1 MRKMI
6 YILIF
11 VLLGMSQVFAA
22 RVTNVELSYLEN
34 NTVAKIYV
42 DGKIRFVHQ
51 TEDAK
56 DGKPYRVIV
65 DILAATHNLGQKN
78 FTALPNCLVQSV
90 RSSQYSVKPEQIV
103 RVVFDLKE
111 TVVYRVDA
119 DNSVIT
125 VYFQDNKTKSFAPW
139 STVKYLSA
147 LEKKQEKKANKAVP
161 TVAQTE
167 PPADKPTAKVT
178 VKKATAPKPTVAQ
191 KTEKKEPSKPTV
203 AKTEKPSPVGK
214 DKVEAQ
220 PTVAMKEQTP
230 PPKKVTKLA
239 QTEPT
244 KKAEP
249 GKTTPVKKVEN
260 PTPPKESK
268 PTVEKKTPQYTTV
281 VKTRESKLNNN
292 SAPSSSVKKESKSEP
307 SQTKLSPAK
316 PAPVKKVKEAADK
329 EDSKPAAT
337 PKVDSKES
345 KSKSTS
351 RFRRSPTRPTKI
363 KGTLVAEFP
372 KRLVVK
378 YKARSYR
385 DPFETLINESRTYD
399 SPIEQRLANVEGLKL
414 VGIIESGSGNRALFE
429 DNEGYSYILKSGDK
443 VKKGYVLRVE
453 NDRVYFQ
460 IFEYGWSRTVAL
472 KIEEY

>member
-1 MRKMI
+1 MKKMI

-11 VLLGMSQVFAA
+11 VLLGISQVFAA

-56 DGKPYRVIV
+56 DGKPFRVIV
-65 DILAATHNLGQKN
+65 DVLAATHNLGQQN
-78 FTALPNCLVQSV
+78 FTDLPDCLVQSV

-103 RVVFDLKE
+103 RVVFDLE
-111 TVVYRVDA
+111 EAVVYRVDA

-125 VYFQDNKTKSFAPW
+125 VYFQDNQTKSFAPW
-139 STVKYLSA
+139 STVKYLSD
-147 LEKKQEKKANKAVP
+147 LEKKQEKKADQIPVPAVAKA
-161 TVAQTE
+161 E
-167 PPADKPTAKVT
+167 PPADKPAVREPV
-178 VKKATAPKPTVAQ
+178 VKTTTPTSALAQKIEKKEPAQPVLAQ
-191 KTEKKEPSKPTV
+191 KTEKEVSSKPAATEV
-203 AKTEKPSPVGK
+203 EKPLPVEK
-214 DKVEAQ
+214 QKSEAR
-220 PTVAMKEQTP
+220 PTVVVKEQIP
-230 PPKKVTKLA
+230 PPKK
-239 QTEPT
+239 
-244 KKAEP
+244 
-249 GKTTPVKKVEN
+249 
-260 PTPPKESK
+260 ESK
-268 PTVEKKTPQYTTV
+268 PADEKETPQYTTV
-281 VKTRESKLNNN
+281 EKTRKTNQNN
-292 SAPSSSVKKESKSEP
+292 SSAPLGSVKKESKSQP
-307 SQTKLSPAK
+307 SQSESSPVK
-316 PAPVKKVKEAADK
+316 PAPVKQVKEAADRD
-329 EDSKPAAT
+329 ESKPAAA
-337 PKVDSKES
+337 PKVEEKET

-351 RFRRSPTRPTKI
+351 RFRRSPTGPTKI

-399 SPIEQRLANVEGLKL
+399 SPIEQRLPNVEGLKL